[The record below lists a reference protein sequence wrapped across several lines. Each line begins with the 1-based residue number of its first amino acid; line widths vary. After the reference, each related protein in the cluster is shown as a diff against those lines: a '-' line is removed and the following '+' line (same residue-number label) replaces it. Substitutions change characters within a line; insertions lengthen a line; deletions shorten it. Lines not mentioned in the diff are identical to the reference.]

1 VNPHVEPKATKRK
14 KGKRKKRK
22 RKKRRWCTPSRYNHK
37 VAKAQRKTSK
47 ST

>member
-14 KGKRKKRK
+14 KRKKRW
-22 RKKRRWCTPSRYNHK
+22 WCTPSRYNHK

>member
-1 VNPHVEPKATKRK
+1 VNPHVEPNAT
-14 KGKRKKRK
+14 KRKKRK